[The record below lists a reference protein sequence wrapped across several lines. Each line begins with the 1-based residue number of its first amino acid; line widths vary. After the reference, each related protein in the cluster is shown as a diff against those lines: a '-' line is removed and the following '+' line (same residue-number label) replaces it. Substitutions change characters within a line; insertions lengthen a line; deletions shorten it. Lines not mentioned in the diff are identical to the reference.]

1 MGNFS
6 PSKCIIGIVHLLGMR
21 LYVLTGQVYFFGA
34 GTPSSS
40 RNREAEFSLLGVL
53 PAWGAAVVQVRSL
66 AQEPPQAK
74 GAAKEEEDEKKEK
87 K

>member
-1 MGNFS
+1 MHNRNCAFAWDEAVCTDR
-6 PSKCIIGIVHLLGMR
+6 PGIFLWGWNSIELKKQG
-21 LYVLTGQVYFFGA
+21 
-34 GTPSSS
+34 S
-40 RNREAEFSLLGVL
+40 RVL
-53 PAWGAAVVQVRSL
+53 PAWGAPSLGCSVVQVRSL